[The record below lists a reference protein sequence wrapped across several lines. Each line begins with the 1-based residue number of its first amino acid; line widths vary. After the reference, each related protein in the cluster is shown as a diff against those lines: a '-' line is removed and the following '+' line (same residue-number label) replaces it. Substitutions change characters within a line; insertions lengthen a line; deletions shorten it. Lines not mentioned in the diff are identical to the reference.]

1 MTLDADTCHL
11 QCCQDTGTTD
21 PQAHNHTRSWGVCD
35 WGGAGQA
42 GIKPLQ
48 SFKPLFA
55 FLSLLNYKCP
65 RQRLLHS
72 MGCLNSYSFQAFILS
87 GSIEMP
93 GGKNGCLRPFLV
105 AAVQPTL
112 SGSGR
117 LPCPLCPRLA
127 FIPRTVATLEVGV
140 GDGNG
145 SSQGGLPAPPPGP
158 LGGTF
163 SSLRPPP
170 SLCEEAIS
178 SGLTHTLG
186 NQGEQKGWESQTL
199 VESPSWLQDCSHSFP
214 QQ

>member
-1 MTLDADTCHL
+1 M
-11 QCCQDTGTTD
+11 
-21 PQAHNHTRSWGVCD
+21 
-35 WGGAGQA
+35 
-42 GIKPLQ
+42 
-48 SFKPLFA
+48 FA

-112 SGSGR
+112 SGSGTPP
-117 LPCPLCPRLA
+117 LPALPQTGFHPTCSGHPRGGGA
-127 FIPRTVATLEVGV
+127 G
-140 GDGNG
+140 GNG

-186 NQGEQKGWESQTL
+186 SQGEQEGWESQTL